1 MKQTASSAL
10 HQSSLQQVQAQG
22 QMASSSSA
30 SFNQGGAICIFQPD
44 HDYSKRATDE
54 GHPQSIVVVHESNG
68 ILSRT
73 LPAQVNVL
81 MVSSAQTN
89 RGDSKKRSSDS
100 CNEDGSSPEKGAKRG
115 RQDQRERERR
125 RARNAEKKLAHSQR
139 EAERRGVTREL
150 YDGLK
155 ETLNK
160 SLASTNIKVPKWSKL
175 KLTDT
180 AALRIMSLEVDVRL
194 CAMRT
199 QATLHR
205 ALGLRECDCT
215 CGQCKSNF
223 GSIDADLLGAHEEVL
238 KTLKPYSR

>member
-89 RGDSKKRSSDS
+89 SYRTKNHPMPRLQTR
-100 CNEDGSSPEKGAKRG
+100 CRH
-115 RQDQRERERR
+115 RR
-125 RARNAEKKLAHSQR
+125 IPWGIPHAYS
-139 EAERRGVTREL
+139 
-150 YDGLK
+150 
-155 ETLNK
+155 
-160 SLASTNIKVPKWSKL
+160 SLA
-175 KLTDT
+175 
-180 AALRIMSLEVDVRL
+180 VDVA
-194 CAMRT
+194 CMT
-199 QATLHR
+199 
-205 ALGLRECDCT
+205 
-215 CGQCKSNF
+215 
-223 GSIDADLLGAHEEVL
+223 VL
-238 KTLKPYSR
+238 YEPA